1 MFEDRNLA
9 GRAVQGDPGRAGEG
23 GDPLRPLLWP
33 ELVARF
39 SAAHDLR
46 HAVALSRGTA
56 PGSFNGGAAHWL
68 HTLGNGKPAVNP
80 DALGNGKP
88 RKGMAGRDGNN
99 ARIGDRGTE

>member
-9 GRAVQGDPGRAGEG
+9 GRAVQGGPGQAGEG
-23 GDPLRPLLWP
+23 GAPLRPLLWS

-39 SAAHDLR
+39 AAARDLR
-46 HAVALSRGTA
+46 HAVTLSHGAA
-56 PGSFNGGAAHWL
+56 PGSFDGGAARWL
-68 HTLGNGKPAVNP
+68 NDLGKGKPAVNP

-88 RKGMAGRDGNN
+88 GKGMAGRDGNN